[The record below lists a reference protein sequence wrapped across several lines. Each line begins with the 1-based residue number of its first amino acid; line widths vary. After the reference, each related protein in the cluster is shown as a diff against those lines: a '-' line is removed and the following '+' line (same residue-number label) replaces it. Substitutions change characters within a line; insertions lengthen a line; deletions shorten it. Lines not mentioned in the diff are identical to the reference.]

1 MIAEN
6 RRPGFDT
13 APIPLPPRPTM
24 QTPGQRPAPSIALP
38 PPAARLRQDAARDL
52 AVAGALVVALA
63 AALGAGIPLGPG
75 YALKA
80 ALVFSVGAWLVW
92 RGLGAHPH
100 ARFGPA
106 NRITLLRLGSAA
118 LLAALVGEAL
128 PQAPLA
134 AMPGVAWWLVIVA
147 TVTAVLDAADGAL
160 ARRSGLASAFGARFD
175 METDAFFTLL
185 LCALVVQAG
194 QAGPW
199 VLASGLMRYAFVAAA
214 AVWPWLSGA
223 LPPSKRRQTVCVV
236 QITTLIVCLGP
247 IVPSA
252 LASAL
257 AALSLALL
265 TLSFAIDVR
274 TLAQQRHPPPET

>member
-1 MIAEN
+1 
-6 RRPGFDT
+6 
-13 APIPLPPRPTM
+13 M
-24 QTPGQRPAPSIALP
+24 QTPGPHSAPAFDLS
-38 PPAARLRQDAARDL
+38 PPAARLRRDAARDL

-63 AALGAGIPLGPG
+63 AALGAAIPLGPG
-75 YALKA
+75 YAIKA
-80 ALVFSVGAWLVW
+80 ALLFAVGAWLVW
-92 RGLGAHPH
+92 RGLGHHPH

-118 LLAALVGEAL
+118 LLAALVGEAV

-134 AMPGVAWWLVIVA
+134 AMPAVAWWLVIVA
-147 TVTAVLDAADGAL
+147 TATALLDAVDGAL

-185 LCALVVQAG
+185 LCALVVQAS

-214 AVWPWLSGA
+214 AVWHWLSGA

-257 AALSLALL
+257 AALSLAML

-274 TLAQQRHPPPET
+274 TLAQQRHLQPET

>member
-6 RRPGFDT
+6 RRPGLAT
-13 APIPLPPRPTM
+13 APISLPPRPTM
-24 QTPGQRPAPSIALP
+24 QTPGQHPAPSIALP
-38 PPAARLRQDAARDL
+38 PPAAQLRQDAARDL
-52 AVAGALVVALA
+52 VVAGALVVALA
-63 AALGAGIPLGPG
+63 AALGAAMPLGPG
-75 YALKA
+75 YAFKA
-80 ALVFSVGAWLVW
+80 ALLFGVGVWLVW

-128 PQAPLA
+128 PRAPLA

-194 QAGPW
+194 QTGPW

-214 AVWPWLSGA
+214 GVWPWLSGA

-247 IVPSA
+247 IVPRE

-274 TLAQQRHPPPET
+274 TLAQQRHLQPET